1 VTIAKGTP
9 WGREVERPTDLV
21 IVDDD
26 RAAVIALTDRSTLDA
41 PSPHV
46 ALRGG
51 DLARTLGASGPRDRQ
66 RLNELPID
74 LLEVRLDD
82 AEPVVACAH
91 VVARSPLRRGSW
103 WRGPI
108 LAVMNA
114 EFLGTHDVA
123 PRGHPND
130 GRVETFLVDATMSL
144 RHRLAAR
151 RRLATGT
158 HVPHPSITSRSVRT
172 ATWSFPS
179 EVEVSIDH
187 RRAGR
192 ARTIEV
198 TVRPD
203 AAVVLA

>member
-1 VTIAKGTP
+1 MTIQKGTP
-9 WGREVERPTDLV
+9 WGREVPRPADLT

-26 RAAVIALTDRSTLDA
+26 RAAVIALAAGS
-41 PSPHV
+41 HV

-51 DLARTLGASGPRDRQ
+51 DLARTVGATGPRDRE
-66 RLNELPID
+66 RLHELPID

-82 AEPVVACAH
+82 AAPVVACAH
-91 VVARSPLRRGSW
+91 VVACSPLSRGSW
-103 WRGPI
+103 WRGPV

-114 EFLGTHDVA
+114 EFFGEYDVA

-130 GRVETFLVDATMSL
+130 GRVETFLVDAAMPV
-144 RHRLAAR
+144 RDRLAAR

-158 HVPHPSITSRSVRT
+158 HVPHPAIATRSVRT
-172 ATWSFPS
+172 ASWTFPS
-179 EVEVSIDH
+179 AVEVSIDH

-192 ARTIEV
+192 ARTVEV

-203 AAVVLA
+203 AAVILA

>member
-1 VTIAKGTP
+1 VTIEKGTP
-9 WGREVERPTDLV
+9 WGREVPRPTALT
-21 IVDDD
+21 IADDD
-26 RAAVIALTDRSTLDA
+26 RAVVVALTDRPQSDGPT
-41 PSPHV
+41 PHV
-46 ALRGG
+46 ALSGG
-51 DLARTLGASGPRDRQ
+51 DLARTVGATGPRDRE

-74 LLEVRLDD
+74 LMEIRLDD
-82 AEPVVACAH
+82 AAPIVACAH
-91 VVARSPLRRGSW
+91 LVARSPLIRGSW
-103 WRGPI
+103 WRGQV

-114 EFLGTHDVA
+114 EFFDEYDVA

-130 GRVETFLVDATMSL
+130 GRVETFLVDAAMPL
-144 RHRLAAR
+144 RERLAAR

-158 HVPHPSITSRSVRT
+158 HVPHPAIATRSVRN

-179 EVEVSIDH
+179 GVEVSIDH

>member
-1 VTIAKGTP
+1 MTIGKGEP
-9 WGREVERPTDLV
+9 WGREVARPGELT

-26 RAAVIALTDRSTLDA
+26 RAAVVALTERSSVDA
-41 PSPHV
+41 HV

-51 DLARTLGASGPRDRQ
+51 DLARTLGATGPRDRA

-74 LLEVRLDD
+74 LLEVRLDG
-82 AEPVVACAH
+82 AAPVVACAH
-91 VVARSPLRRGSW
+91 VVARSPLIRGSW
-103 WRGPI
+103 WRGPV

-114 EFLGTHDVA
+114 EFLGEYDVA

-130 GRVETFLVDATMSL
+130 GRVETFLVDAAMSL
-144 RHRLAAR
+144 RDRLAAR

-158 HVPHPSITSRSVRT
+158 HVPHPAIATRSVRT
-172 ATWSFPS
+172 ATWTFPS
-179 EVEVSIDH
+179 DLRVSIDH
-187 RRAGR
+187 QDAGR